1 MNLVPLLRG
10 GELDS
15 RPLMFHFPIYLQA
28 YNQKLDHG
36 RDSLFRTRP
45 GSIIINGDW
54 KLHQYF
60 ENGGLELYN
69 LKEDL
74 GERNNLAQ
82 TNPEKTEELL
92 EYLDNWRKEINA
104 PIPTEPNPEFDSSFV
119 PK

>member
-1 MNLVPLLRG
+1 MKTLVITFIGLLCYATGISQNRNAVLIETESFDKKG
-10 GELDS
+10 GWFIDQQS
-15 RPLMFHFPIYLQA
+15 MDVMGSPYLLA
-28 YNQKLDHG
+28 HG

-60 ENGGLELYN
+60 EDGGLELYN

-92 EYLDNWRKEINA
+92 
-104 PIPTEPNPEFDSSFV
+104 
-119 PK
+119 